1 MDKLVEEKRTQK
13 ILLHSAKQKSV
24 NLNHTDITNQLLNK
38 IFCCFNSLCSLK
50 LQIPSTK
57 KHENNGKISPF
68 EDECIFLKNT
78 GLFDCHPYQKNI
90 ANSHFFTHNS
100 HGSQFWVCQTLLA
113 WAKYL
118 CFASSPEEI
127 WSIWKRSRI
136 SVFDSIAGFLKR
148 KQWSTSPY

>member
-78 GLFDCHPYQKNI
+78 GLFDCHPYQKKHCQQPFLHSQLSRQPVLSLSNPSRLSQVLVLCKFSWGDLKHLEKI
-90 ANSHFFTHNS
+90 QDFCVWFNSRLS
-100 HGSQFWVCQTLLA
+100 
-113 WAKYL
+113 
-118 CFASSPEEI
+118 
-127 WSIWKRSRI
+127 
-136 SVFDSIAGFLKR
+136 
-148 KQWSTSPY
+148 